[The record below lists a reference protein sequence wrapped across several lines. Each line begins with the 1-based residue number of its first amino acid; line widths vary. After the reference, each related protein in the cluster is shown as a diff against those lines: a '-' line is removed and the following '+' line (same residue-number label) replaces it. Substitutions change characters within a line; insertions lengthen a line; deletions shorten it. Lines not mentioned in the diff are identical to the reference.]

1 MSGPFIRKEV
11 MMKRNRNLCSAFKL
25 SVLALGGML
34 AFAGAARAQEAG
46 GDLGGGA
53 GIFRPKNPETNKRRT
68 TGVRTPTSSG
78 RTTGHTNSGTGK
90 PAALPPAVIEER
102 FEDALDTGNTSR
114 DARKYAEAEKAY
126 REAGQLKPKDWRG
139 WYGLGNVYTDQQR
152 WDDAEKAYLQAT
164 NNAAQNADIFIA
176 LSFVQVQPH
185 TGGANAKRLA
195 DAELNARRAVQ
206 IESTNAIAYDRLGA
220 ALEERGSA
228 VADTEQAYR
237 RAIEL
242 DSQFAVPYVHLAR
255 LLRKNGRAS
264 EAEPLYS
271 HAIGMAKDA
280 PTLILIADTLQSEQR
295 WDDSEP
301 VLARALEMDGRNPSA
316 LFLYGK
322 MLVVKKR
329 YEDAEQKLKQT
340 IEISPRSFQPYY
352 ILGSAYL
359 RMDRFEDAEKTY
371 NRGAEVANVGERKQ
385 LAGAFGYEGVGDG
398 YMKKNRTSDAL
409 RAYQRAQSLDP
420 SNSSLQAKIAS
431 ARK

>member
-1 MSGPFIRKEV
+1 
-11 MMKRNRNLCSAFKL
+11 MMKRNGILNSALKL
-25 SVLALGGML
+25 SVLVLCGML
-34 AFAGAARAQEAG
+34 VSVGTTRAQEAG

-53 GIFRPKNPETNKRRT
+53 GIFRPKNPETTRRRP
-68 TGVRTPTSSG
+68 TGSRTPTSSG
-78 RTTGHTNSGTGK
+78 RTSNRTNPGTGK
-90 PAALPPAVIEER
+90 PAALPPEVIEER
-102 FEDALDTGNTSR
+102 FEDALDEGNTAR
-114 DARKYAEAEKAY
+114 DARKYSEAEKAY
-126 REAGQLKPKDWRG
+126 RDAGQLKPKDWRG
-139 WYGLGNVYTDQQR
+139 WYGLGNVHTDQQR
-152 WDDAEKAYLQAT
+152 WDDAEKAYLQAA
-164 NNAAQNADIFIA
+164 NYGAQNADIFIA

-195 DAELNARRAVQ
+195 DAELNARRAIQ
-206 IESTNAIAYDRLGA
+206 IEATNAIAYDRLGV
-220 ALEERGSA
+220 ALEERGSSA
-228 VADTEQAYR
+228 TETEQAYR

-242 DSQFAVPYVHLAR
+242 DSQFAVPNVHLAR

-271 HAIGMAKDA
+271 HAIQMAKDA
-280 PTLILIADTLQSEQR
+280 PTLVLIADALQSEQR

-329 YEDAEQKLKQT
+329 YDDAEQKLKQT

-371 NRGAEVANVGERKQ
+371 NRGADVANAGERKQ
-385 LAGAFGYEGVGDG
+385 LGGAFGYEGVGDG
-398 YMKKNRTSDAL
+398 YMKMNRTTDAL